1 MVNHLSYTNTTKDN
15 FSWLSFCTF
24 ALKFKNM
31 KIFLITM
38 VLALGIQAQAQK
50 PIFTQAKI
58 ESARV
63 YNNGAELTHKSHH
76 KRGEL
81 P

>member
-1 MVNHLSYTNTTKDN
+1 
-15 FSWLSFCTF
+15 
-24 ALKFKNM
+24 M
-31 KIFLITM
+31 KSFLITM

-63 YNNGAELTHKSHH
+63 YNNGAELTHKSSAEIPS
-76 KRGEL
+76 GSS
-81 P
+81 